1 MEIKL
6 QPITNAPIYVQVRD
20 QIEAQIKNGTIASGE
35 KLSSPVKLSKEL
47 SVDAGEIQRAYYE
60 LEMSGLVVKKKGRDL
75 FGKEK
80 VSYLVK

>member
-6 QPITNAPIYVQVRD
+6 QPITTAPIYVQVRD
-20 QIEAQIKNGTIASGE
+20 QIEVQIKNGTIASGE
-35 KLSSPVKLSKEL
+35 QLSSPVKLSKEL

>member
-6 QPITNAPIYVQVRD
+6 QPITVAPIYVQVRD
-20 QIEAQIKNGTIASGE
+20 QIEAHIKNGTIASGE
-35 KLSSPVKLSKEL
+35 KLSSPIKLSQKL

-60 LEMSGLVVKKKGRDL
+60 LEMAGLVIKKKGRDL
-75 FGKEK
+75 FGREK